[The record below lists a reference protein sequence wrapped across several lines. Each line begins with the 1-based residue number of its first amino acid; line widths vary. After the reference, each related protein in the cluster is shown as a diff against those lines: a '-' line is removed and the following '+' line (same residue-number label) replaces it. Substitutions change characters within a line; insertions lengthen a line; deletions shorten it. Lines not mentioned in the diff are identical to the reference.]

1 MNNPPFAI
9 GQKVV
14 CVNIL
19 KGKSMDDII
28 PLKKG
33 NVYTVTS
40 IEPHRY
46 YLGKWGVG
54 FKETQPE
61 DKYQHDQFAPII
73 TNYSSATEEILER
86 FKQTDECP
94 DKILI
99 PETVNN

>member
-1 MNNPPFAI
+1 MNNAPFTI

-14 CVNIL
+14 CVRIL
-19 KGKSMDDII
+19 RGNSMQDII

-33 NVYTVTS
+33 HVYTVTS

-46 YLGKWGVG
+46 YIGKWGVG

-73 TNYSSATEEILER
+73 TNYSDATSEILEK
-86 FKQTDECP
+86 FKQTIEVP

-99 PETVNN
+99 PETA